1 MRGNYNIV
9 LYHYIMLY
17 SGILQ
22 LVVLEKKLVSEKEG
36 KAFAKKIVMF
46 QDVERMRVLSNP
58 VAWRMMELLSKGPM
72 YPAQVAKELKIYEQS
87 AYYYIR
93 KLVKIGAVDEV
104 GRNFVRGGT
113 ARLYRAASPS
123 FGIEMDWGETRIGSQ
138 PAGDQPG
145 ASKFFENF
153 VSGSQFRG
161 RLVVGAPD
169 PHGPYKSSARDGHY
183 AVHLAFFLG
192 HLTRAVPS
200 EFIVKLDVD
209 AKAEKML
216 TGNNLISIGGPGTN
230 IVTAEFNRYLPIRF
244 DEKNF
249 WSGLIDGT
257 GKRYSLDN
265 HGLIAKMM
273 NPYDGNSSI
282 VVVAGVRS
290 AGTKSAV
297 IALTNY
303 SEEVLKKYNG
313 EEIWALVV
321 QGFDMNSDGKI
332 DHVDI
337 VSGL

>member
-1 MRGNYNIV
+1 LDKR
-9 LYHYIMLY
+9 
-17 SGILQ
+17 
-22 LVVLEKKLVSEKEG
+22 LVSQKDG
-36 KAFAKKIVMF
+36 QASAKKIVVF
-46 QDVERMRVLSNP
+46 KDVERMRVLANP
-58 VAWRMMELLSKGPM
+58 VAWRIMELLSRGPV

-93 KLVKIGAVDEV
+93 KLVGIGAVEEV

-113 ARLYRAASPS
+113 ARLYQASSPS
-123 FGIEMDWGETRIGSQ
+123 FGIEMDWGETRLGSMS
-138 PAGDQPG
+138 PAGQHP
-145 ASKFFENF
+145 ATSKFFGNYVAGGE
-153 VSGSQFRG
+153 FRG
-161 RLVVGAPD
+161 LMVVGAPD

-192 HLTRAVPS
+192 RVTGAVPS
-200 EFIVKLDVD
+200 DFVVKLDVD
-209 AKAEKML
+209 AKAEKVL

-249 WSGLIDGT
+249 WSGLVDGSSN
-257 GKRYSLDN
+257 RYGLDN
-265 HGLIAKMM
+265 HGLIAKIK
-273 NPYDGNSSI
+273 NPYDGGSSV

-303 SEEVLKKYNG
+303 SEEVLRKYGG
-313 EEIWALVV
+313 EDEWALVV

>member
-1 MRGNYNIV
+1 
-9 LYHYIMLY
+9 
-17 SGILQ
+17 
-22 LVVLEKKLVSEKEG
+22 LEKRLVSEKDG
-36 KAFAKKIVMF
+36 QASAKKIIVF
-46 QDVERMRVLSNP
+46 RDVERMRILSNP
-58 VAWRMMELLSKGPM
+58 VAWRIMELLSKGPM
-72 YPAQVAKELKIYEQS
+72 YPAQVAKDLKIYEQS

-93 KLVKIGAVDEV
+93 KLVKINAVEEV
-104 GRNFVRGGT
+104 GKDFVRGGT

-123 FGIEMDWGETRIGSQ
+123 FGIEMNWGETKFGPMPLGGRH
-138 PAGDQPG
+138 PG
-145 ASKFFENF
+145 AARLFGNF
-153 VSGSQFRG
+153 VAGKEFKG
-161 RLVVGAPD
+161 LLVVGAPD

-192 HLTRAVPS
+192 HVTGAVPS
-200 EFIVKLDVD
+200 EFVVKLDTD
-209 AKAEKML
+209 AKAEKVL

-249 WSGLIDGT
+249 WSGLVDGS

-265 HGLIAKMM
+265 HGLIAKIK
-273 NPYDGNSSI
+273 NPYDGNSSV

-303 SEEVLKKYNG
+303 SEEVLKKYGG
-313 EEIWALVV
+313 EEDWALVV

>member
-1 MRGNYNIV
+1 
-9 LYHYIMLY
+9 
-17 SGILQ
+17 
-22 LVVLEKKLVSEKEG
+22 LEKRLVSEKDG
-36 KAFAKKIVMF
+36 QSSAKKMIVF
-46 QDVERMRVLSNP
+46 SDVERMRILSNP
-58 VAWRMMELLSKGPM
+58 VAWQIMELLSKGPM

-93 KLVKIGAVDEV
+93 KLVGIGAVEEV

-113 ARLYRAASPS
+113 ARLYQASSPS
-123 FGIEMDWGETRIGSQ
+123 FGIEMDWGETKLGSTSSGQ
-138 PAGDQPG
+138 HVG
-145 ASKFFENF
+145 ASRFFENF
-153 VSGSQFRG
+153 VAGKEFKG
-161 RLVVGAPD
+161 LLVVGAPD

-192 HLTRAVPS
+192 NITNAVPS
-200 EFIVKLDVD
+200 EFVVKLDVD

-249 WSGLIDGT
+249 WSGLVDGS
-257 GKRYSLDN
+257 GKRYGLDN
-265 HGLIAKMM
+265 HGLIAKIR
-273 NPYDGNSSI
+273 NPYYSNSS
-282 VVVAGVRS
+282 VMVVAGVRS

-303 SEEVLKKYNG
+303 SEVVLKKYNG
-313 EEIWALVV
+313 EQDWALVV

-337 VSGL
+337 VSSL

>member
-1 MRGNYNIV
+1 
-9 LYHYIMLY
+9 
-17 SGILQ
+17 
-22 LVVLEKKLVSEKEG
+22 VLEKRLVTEKDG
-36 KAFAKKIVMF
+36 QTSAKKILVF
-46 QDVERMRVLSNP
+46 RDVERMRVLSNP
-58 VAWRMMELLSKGPM
+58 VAWSIMELLSKGSM

-93 KLVKIGAVDEV
+93 KLVGIGAVEEV
-104 GRNFVRGGT
+104 GKNFVRGGT
-113 ARLYRAASPS
+113 ARLYQASSPS
-123 FGIEMDWGETRIGSQ
+123 FGIEMDWGETRLGSM
-138 PAGDQPG
+138 PAGGHPG
-145 ASKFFENF
+145 ASRFFENY
-153 VSGSQFRG
+153 VADEEFRG
-161 RLVVGAPD
+161 LLVVGAPD

-183 AVHLAFFLG
+183 TVHLAFFLG
-192 HLTRAVPS
+192 RITSAVPS

-216 TGNNLISIGGPGTN
+216 TGNLISIGGPGTN
-230 IVTAEFNRYLPIRF
+230 IVTAEFNRYLPVKF

-249 WSGLIDGT
+249 WSGLVDGS

-265 HGLIAKMM
+265 HGLIAKIR
-273 NPYDGNSSI
+273 NPYDANSSI
-282 VVVAGVRS
+282 IVVAGVRS

-313 EEIWALVV
+313 EEEWALVV

>member
-1 MRGNYNIV
+1 
-9 LYHYIMLY
+9 
-17 SGILQ
+17 
-22 LVVLEKKLVSEKEG
+22 LEKSLVSDKEG
-36 KAFAKKIVMF
+36 QLSAKKIVVF
-46 QDVERMRVLSNP
+46 KDVERMRVLSNP
-58 VAWRMMELLSKGPM
+58 VAWHIMELLSKGTM

-93 KLVKIGAVDEV
+93 KLVGIGAVEEV

-113 ARLYRAASPS
+113 ARLYHASSPS
-123 FGIEMDWGETRIGSQ
+123 FGIEMDWGETRLGSMA
-138 PAGDQPG
+138 AGGNHPC
-145 ASKFFENF
+145 ASRFFENY
-153 VSGSQFRG
+153 VDGKEFRG
-161 RLVVGAPD
+161 LLVVGAPD

-192 HLTRAVPS
+192 RITSAIPS

-216 TGNNLISIGGPGTN
+216 TGNLISIGGPGTN
-230 IVTAEFNRYLPIRF
+230 IVTAEFNRYLPVRF

-249 WSGLIDGT
+249 WSGLIDGS
-257 GKRYSLDN
+257 GKRYGLDN
-265 HGLIAKMM
+265 HGLIAKIK
-273 NPYDGNSSI
+273 NPYNSSSCI
-282 VVVAGVRS
+282 VVVAGLRS

-313 EEIWALVV
+313 EEEWALVV

-332 DHVDI
+332 DHVDV

>member
-1 MRGNYNIV
+1 MDKR
-9 LYHYIMLY
+9 
-17 SGILQ
+17 
-22 LVVLEKKLVSEKEG
+22 LVTEKEG
-36 KAFAKKIVMF
+36 QASAKKIVVF
-46 QDVERMRVLSNP
+46 KEVERMRVLSNP

-104 GRNFVRGGT
+104 GKNFVRGGT
-113 ARLYRAASPS
+113 ARLYQAASPS
-123 FGIEMDWGETRIGSQ
+123 FGIEMDWGETRMGSL
-138 PAGDQPG
+138 PASGHLG
-145 ASKFFENF
+145 ASRFFENF
-153 VSGSQFRG
+153 VSGREFRG
-161 RLVVGAPD
+161 LLVVGAPD

-192 HLTRAVPS
+192 HIASAVPS
-200 EFIVKLDVD
+200 EFVVKLDVD

-216 TGNNLISIGGPGTN
+216 TGNNLVSIGGPGTN

-249 WSGLIDGT
+249 WSGLVDGS

-265 HGLIAKMM
+265 HGLIAKIK
-273 NPYDGNSSI
+273 NPYDGNSSVI
-282 VVVAGVRS
+282 VVAGVRS

-303 SEEVLKKYNG
+303 SEEVLKKYIG
-313 EEIWALVV
+313 EDDWALVV

>member
-123 FGIEMDWGETRIGSQ
+123 FGIEMDWGETRIDRS
-138 PAGDQPG
+138 
-145 ASKFFENF
+145 
-153 VSGSQFRG
+153 
-161 RLVVGAPD
+161 RL
-169 PHGPYKSSARDGHY
+169 
-183 AVHLAFFLG
+183 
-192 HLTRAVPS
+192 
-200 EFIVKLDVD
+200 
-209 AKAEKML
+209 
-216 TGNNLISIGGPGTN
+216 GTN
-230 IVTAEFNRYLPIRF
+230 RAHPNSLKILFQVVSSEVV
-244 DEKNF
+244 
-249 WSGLIDGT
+249 WSLVRQTRMDHTNHQQEMVIMPCTLHFSLGT
-257 GKRYSLDN
+257 LLAQFLRSL
-265 HGLIAKMM
+265 L
-273 NPYDGNSSI
+273 
-282 VVVAGVRS
+282 
-290 AGTKSAV
+290 
-297 IALTNY
+297 
-303 SEEVLKKYNG
+303 
-313 EEIWALVV
+313 
-321 QGFDMNSDGKI
+321 
-332 DHVDI
+332 
-337 VSGL
+337 